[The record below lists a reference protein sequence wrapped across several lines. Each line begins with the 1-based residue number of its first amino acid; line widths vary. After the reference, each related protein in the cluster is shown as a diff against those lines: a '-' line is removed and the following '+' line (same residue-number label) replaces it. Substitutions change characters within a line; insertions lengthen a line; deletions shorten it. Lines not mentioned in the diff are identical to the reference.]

1 MSRKFVAYFRVST
14 KKQSL
19 GLDAQREAV
28 ERYIAQAGG
37 QLLAP
42 PYVERE
48 SGTSHENR
56 IELHKAIAKA
66 KEENAVLCIA
76 KLDRLARNVAF
87 ISQLMDSGVE
97 FVACDNPHANRMTI
111 QIMAVMAE
119 QEARFIQERTVA
131 GLAALKQRGVTKTG
145 KPVRLGNPN
154 NGTPEQTKRMH
165 DGAKAKADA
174 YAQSIIG
181 EIRKWQAKGIT
192 TYKDLADILT
202 GKFPTPRGAEVW
214 QATQVRRIIDRAVNL
229 QNLVC

>member
-1 MSRKFVAYFRVST
+1 MSRKYVAYFRVST

-19 GLDAQREAV
+19 GLDAQKEAV
-28 ERYIAQAGG
+28 ERYIEREGG
-37 QLLAP
+37 ELLLP
-42 PYVERE
+42 PFIEKE

-56 IELHKAIAKA
+56 VELHKAIQKA
-66 KEENAVLCIA
+66 KDENAVLVIA

-119 QEARFIQERTVA
+119 QEARFIQERTKA

-145 KPVRLGNPN
+145 KPVKLGNPN
-154 NGTPEQTKRMH
+154 NGTPEQLKKMH
-165 DGAKAKADA
+165 EGASTKADA
-174 YAQSIIG
+174 YAEAIIG

-202 GKFPTPRGAEVW
+202 GKFKTPRGSDVW
-214 QATQVRRIIDRAVNL
+214 QATQVKRIIERA
-229 QNLVC
+229 QKAA